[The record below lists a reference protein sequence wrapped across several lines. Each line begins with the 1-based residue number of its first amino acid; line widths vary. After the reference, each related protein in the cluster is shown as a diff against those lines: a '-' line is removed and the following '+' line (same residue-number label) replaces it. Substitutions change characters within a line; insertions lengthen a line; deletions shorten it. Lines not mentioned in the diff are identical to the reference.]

1 MKTTIDPQGRIQ
13 LGEELRSWLGV
24 QPGDEVVVE
33 KRGSEC
39 VLTAAKPETG
49 LRWEGNVLVHRGT
62 SPAPAG
68 DALAA
73 LRDERMDALGDGT
86 SP

>member
-39 VLTAAKPETG
+39 VLTAAKP
-49 LRWEGNVLVHRGT
+49 
-62 SPAPAG
+62 
-68 DALAA
+68 
-73 LRDERMDALGDGT
+73 
-86 SP
+86 